1 MEGLML
7 TRRAHEVYLRWYGL
21 TRGGGNKVAMFSN
34 QVNRLLNN
42 FNMPLSTDH
51 GTFTMPLILNLLCS
65 DADAKLRAALE
76 NALAELDKAQG
87 LDYLWGKAAE
97 AEAKP
102 GLSPDTASDRQKQ
115 QQAENMQN
123 LQQKASQAVEKL
135 ELEPALGVLKKRRGG
150 RPLGSKQKTKAVPHL
165 RKRRC
170 DVTARGK
177 LSMMEELDRAA
188 VTHKSKTAA
197 RQHVMRQYGVSKSF
211 CFNLQKDYHRQ
222 KVTNFLAS
230 TGRGHSAR
238 QTGSH
243 LGLVHLVSK
252 STGRRLPDPGKV
264 LGRPDF
270 LQPVWSETRAWA
282 LNEEASQHVLTNEDV
297 LMDFQE
303 RLDKAIAVRQAEKEK
318 GLLDQTGEKELAAMV
333 QKKATLASKP
343 KQRSKYQIQ
352 LLAKCGLRNRSCQ
365 QTANLSK
372 EDEKARLDLSWRLG
386 TCFWNRQPAHTTA
399 DLPVASP
406 EQWTTKRAET
416 AITMSDQVPA
426 WLKPTPGKALT
437 SVVRLKLASE
447 QSKAVQNFFA
457 PDRQPVGVVM
467 PTILVTYG
475 KHCRLENI
483 SQEGTWI
490 KSECF
495 QVGSQTVRRRA
506 GQRVPGQVMRTWR
519 KLRQTQPHLFDGSV
533 RVWCQ
538 PAAVVDSVIYR
549 WQLELESEEHSQA
562 VQLVDMFGGAWT
574 TESMHAAALLQRAQ
588 TGIAA
593 GCTGLT
599 QVTDIG
605 FAQPAKAALK
615 RWQEDLKQRMR
626 EKARQQKVQC
636 TYKTGPA
643 DILEAARQMHARMVQ
658 LNETEKTVLRCMRQ
672 GGWFH
677 FRPDS
682 EGRLQDC
689 GSQEWCLDFPEG
701 NAKLGSD
708 HLRDRS
714 RWVDK
719 TGKVLPWTEA
729 DSKTFD
735 ESNAFEPEATYLL
748 GQTDIHLSFRAKP
761 NLLAQSERE
770 LREVILRQ
778 VHPNERRRLFQ
789 EQVDQT
795 TSQTKTERQQRK
807 EKRIKNAK
815 QDRKRR
821 KLLKEWRQQQA
832 SKTKKQALQS
842 VVPKVGQKK
851 AKKKADRKK
860 PSQVKKQQ
868 KKDQAKKAQRRAA
881 EPGSEGH
888 LHGKQARVI
897 GDLAPLLGKIVV
909 CGKQTD
915 SQVLINADGV
925 HEWVSHTDITLDVRD
940 RQFPLVLDF
949 ESFPSAAASEEAA
962 ASAKDL
968 RLYKHEE
975 LLTDSQLDAGIRE
988 MSYRFS
994 HGAEPASLCVL
1005 RPAEA
1010 KQLIQTHTLKAAA
1023 KTAMDSQAGL
1033 VLAVVQSQ
1041 PPRHWSLLVVET
1053 VRDSPEAKVR
1063 YYDTLPGEAAYKEA
1077 SAVLKVLLQTA
1088 KKQAQPLPP
1097 PVSLL
1102 RQTDGFSCGL
1112 WVLLYMEQEWRRW
1125 MGEAP
1130 QPLLKDLPARSSQ
1143 LNRWIQLLL
1152 RGKELARQKESQQQD
1167 SQTAGD
1173 TIVFGCAHCSFA
1185 LSGCLRCNRT
1195 QFLKYMS
1202 NQAHKKAE
1210 EAAKAPEAQAKTKAK
1225 AKAKVKALGK
1235 PGSSGAITCTTN

>member
-1 MEGLML
+1 
-7 TRRAHEVYLRWYGL
+7 
-21 TRGGGNKVAMFSN
+21 
-34 QVNRLLNN
+34 
-42 FNMPLSTDH
+42 
-51 GTFTMPLILNLLCS
+51 
-65 DADAKLRAALE
+65 
-76 NALAELDKAQG
+76 
-87 LDYLWGKAAE
+87 
-97 AEAKP
+97 
-102 GLSPDTASDRQKQ
+102 
-115 QQAENMQN
+115 
-123 LQQKASQAVEKL
+123 
-135 ELEPALGVLKKRRGG
+135 
-150 RPLGSKQKTKAVPHL
+150 
-165 RKRRC
+165 
-170 DVTARGK
+170 
-177 LSMMEELDRAA
+177 MEELDRAA
-188 VTHKSKTAA
+188 VEHKSKSAA
-197 RQHVMRQYGVSKSF
+197 RQHVMRQYGVSASF

-252 STGRRLPDPGKV
+252 STGRRLADPGKV

-282 LNEEASQHVLTNEDV
+282 LNEEASQHVLTSTDL
-297 LMDFQE
+297 LMDFEE
-303 RLDKAIAVRQAEKEK
+303 RLDKAIAVRQAEQEK

-333 QKKATLASKP
+333 QKKDSLANKP
-343 KQRSKYQIQ
+343 KQRSKYQVL

-372 EDEKARLDLSWRLG
+372 EDEKARLDLSWRLWDLLLEQAASP
-386 TCFWNRQPAHTTA
+386 TPQS

-406 EQWTTKRAET
+406 EQWTIKRAET

-495 QVGSQTVRRRA
+495 QVGSKTVRRRA

-636 TYKTGPA
+636 TYKTG
-643 DILEAARQMHARMVQ
+643 
-658 LNETEKTVLRCMRQ
+658 
-672 GGWFH
+672 
-677 FRPDS
+677 
-682 EGRLQDC
+682 RLQDC
-689 GSQEWCLDFPEG
+689 GSQKWCLDFPEG

-795 TSQTKTERQQRK
+795 TSQTKTEKQQKK

-815 QDRKRR
+815 Q
-821 KLLKEWRQQQA
+821 
-832 SKTKKQALQS
+832 
-842 VVPKVGQKK
+842 
-851 AKKKADRKK
+851 AKKKASKGDKK
-860 PSQVKKQQ
+860 PSEVKKQQ

-897 GDLAPLLGKIVV
+897 GDLAPQTLLGKIVV

-915 SQVLINADGV
+915 SQVLINADGL
-925 HEWVSHTDITLDVRD
+925 HEWVSHTDITLEVRD

-962 ASAKDL
+962 A
-968 RLYKHEE
+968 
-975 LLTDSQLDAGIRE
+975 I
-988 MSYRFS
+988 
-994 HGAEPASLCVL
+994 
-1005 RPAEA
+1005 
-1010 KQLIQTHTLKAAA
+1010 
-1023 KTAMDSQAGL
+1023 
-1033 VLAVVQSQ
+1033 
-1041 PPRHWSLLVVET
+1041 
-1053 VRDSPEAKVR
+1053 RDSPEAKVR

-1088 KKQAQPLPP
+1088 KKQAQPLPA

-1202 NQAHKKAE
+1202 SQAHKQAE
-1210 EAAKAPEAQAKTKAK
+1210 EAAKAPKAKATTKAK
-1225 AKAKVKALGK
+1225 AKAKALGK
-1235 PGSSGAITCTTN
+1235 PGSSGAISCTTI

>member
-1 MEGLML
+1 ME
-7 TRRAHEVYLRWYGL
+7 
-21 TRGGGNKVAMFSN
+21 
-34 QVNRLLNN
+34 
-42 FNMPLSTDH
+42 D
-51 GTFTMPLILNLLCS
+51 
-65 DADAKLRAALE
+65 
-76 NALAELDKAQG
+76 
-87 LDYLWGKAAE
+87 
-97 AEAKP
+97 
-102 GLSPDTASDRQKQ
+102 
-115 QQAENMQN
+115 
-123 LQQKASQAVEKL
+123 
-135 ELEPALGVLKKRRGG
+135 
-150 RPLGSKQKTKAVPHL
+150 
-165 RKRRC
+165 
-170 DVTARGK
+170 
-177 LSMMEELDRAA
+177 LDRAA
-188 VTHKSKTAA
+188 VEQKSRRAA
-197 RQHVMRQYGVSKSF
+197 RQHVMRLYGVSESF
-211 CFNLQKDYHRQ
+211 CFSLQKDYHRK
-222 KVTNFLAS
+222 KVRNFLAS
-230 TGRGHSAR
+230 TGRGQSAR
-238 QTGSH
+238 QAGSH

-282 LNEEASQHVLTNEDV
+282 LTEEASQHVLTSTDV
-297 LMDFQE
+297 LMDFEE
-303 RLDKAIAVRQAEKEK
+303 RLDKAIAVRQAEQEK

-333 QKKATLASKP
+333 QKKASLASKP
-343 KQRSKYQIQ
+343 KQRSKYQVQ

-365 QTANLSK
+365 QTANLSQ
-372 EDEKARLDLSWRLG
+372 EEEKARLDFSWRLWDMLLEQAASP
-386 TCFWNRQPAHTTA
+386 TPQP

-406 EQWTTKRAET
+406 EQWAIKRAET

-426 WLKPTPGKALT
+426 WLKPTPGKVLT
-437 SVVRLKLASE
+437 PVVRLKLASE
-447 QSKAVQNFFA
+447 QSKIRCGSKVANQLG
-457 PDRQPVGVVM
+457 RQPD
-467 PTILVTYG
+467 
-475 KHCRLENI
+475 
-483 SQEGTWI
+483 SQE
-490 KSECF
+490 
-495 QVGSQTVRRRA
+495 RA

-549 WQLELESEEHSQA
+549 WQLELESEEHSHA

-593 GCTGLT
+593 GCTGLS

-605 FAQPAKAALK
+605 FAQPAKAALR

-626 EKARQQKVQC
+626 EKARQQKVHC

-658 LNETEKTVLRCMRQ
+658 LNE
-672 GGWFH
+672 
-677 FRPDS
+677 
-682 EGRLQDC
+682 LQDC
-689 GSQEWCLDFPEG
+689 GSQKWCLDFPEG

-735 ESNAFEPEATYLL
+735 ESKAFEPEATYLL
-748 GQTDIHLSFRAKP
+748 GQTGIHLSFRAKP

-778 VHPNERRRLFQ
+778 VHPNQRRRLFQ

-795 TSQTKTERQQRK
+795 TSQTKTEKQQKK
-807 EKRIKNAK
+807 EKRLKNAK

-832 SKTKKQALQS
+832 NKTKKQALLS
-842 VVPKVGQKK
+842 V
-851 AKKKADRKK
+851 
-860 PSQVKKQQ
+860 
-868 KKDQAKKAQRRAA
+868 AKKAQRRAA

-897 GDLAPLLGKIVV
+897 GDLAPQTLLGKIVV

-915 SQVLINADGV
+915 SQVLINADGF

-940 RQFPLVLDF
+940 RQFALVLDID
-949 ESFPSAAASEEAA
+949 SFPSAAASEEAA

-968 RLYKHEE
+968 RLYKRAE
-975 LLTDSQLDAGIRE
+975 LLTDSQLQAGIRE

-1005 RPAEA
+1005 QPAEA

-1041 PPRHWSLLVVET
+1041 PPKHWSLLVVET

-1063 YYDTLPGEAAYKEA
+1063 YYDTLPGEAAYKEV

-1088 KKQAQPLPP
+1088 KKQAQPLPA

-1102 RQTDGFSCGL
+1102 RQTEGFSCGL
-1112 WVLLYMEQEWRRW
+1112 WVLLYLEQEPRSHCRKTC
-1125 MGEAP
+1125 
-1130 QPLLKDLPARSSQ
+1130 QP
-1143 LNRWIQLLL
+1143 
-1152 RGKELARQKESQQQD
+1152 
-1167 SQTAGD
+1167 
-1173 TIVFGCAHCSFA
+1173 
-1185 LSGCLRCNRT
+1185 
-1195 QFLKYMS
+1195 
-1202 NQAHKKAE
+1202 
-1210 EAAKAPEAQAKTKAK
+1210 EAA
-1225 AKAKVKALGK
+1225 
-1235 PGSSGAITCTTN
+1235 S

>member
-1 MEGLML
+1 
-7 TRRAHEVYLRWYGL
+7 
-21 TRGGGNKVAMFSN
+21 MF
-34 QVNRLLNN
+34 LLIVSFFPNVQ
-42 FNMPLSTDH
+42 
-51 GTFTMPLILNLLCS
+51 
-65 DADAKLRAALE
+65 AKLRAALE
-76 NALAELDKAQG
+76 NALAELDKDDEREAKRRKTAKTVEVVDLITEEPQAVVCRQSSQDSLDSSQTARGVKRQASFHTPSPKKRLFSPDSKGRDSQSPGSQSPGSQSPSSQSPDSNPVQKRKIEQLKKTLGQG
-87 LDYLWGKAAE
+87 SPVYYRLDYLWGKAAE

-115 QQAENMQN
+115 QQAENLQN
-123 LQQKASQAVEKL
+123 LQQKASQAEEKL
-135 ELEPALGVLKKRRGG
+135 GLEPAVGVLTKRQGG
-150 RPLGSKQKTKAVPHL
+150 RPLGSKQKTKRVPHL
-165 RKRRC
+165 RKKRR
-170 DVTARGK
+170 DVTARTK
-177 LSMMEELDRAA
+177 FSMMEDLDRAA
-188 VTHKSKTAA
+188 VEQKSRRAA
-197 RQHVMRQYGVSKSF
+197 RQHVMRLYGVSESF
-211 CFNLQKDYHRQ
+211 CFNLQKDYHRK
-222 KVTNFLAS
+222 KVRNFLAS
-230 TGRGHSAR
+230 TGRGQSAR
-238 QTGSH
+238 QAGSH

-252 STGRRLPDPGKV
+252 STGRRLPDPGKA

-282 LNEEASQHVLTNEDV
+282 LTEEAIQHVLTSTDV
-297 LMDFQE
+297 LMDFEE
-303 RLDKAIAVRQAEKEK
+303 RLDKAIAVRQAEQEK

-333 QKKATLASKP
+333 QKKASLASKP

-352 LLAKCGLRNRSCQ
+352 LLAKLAC
-365 QTANLSK
+365 A
-372 EDEKARLDLSWRLG
+372 ARAPGVAARWRISLVA
-386 TCFWNRQPAHTTA
+386 RQ
-399 DLPVASP
+399 
-406 EQWTTKRAET
+406 
-416 AITMSDQVPA
+416 
-426 WLKPTPGKALT
+426 
-437 SVVRLKLASE
+437 
-447 QSKAVQNFFA
+447 AVQNFFA

-495 QVGSQTVRRRA
+495 QVGSKTVRRRA
-506 GQRVPGQVMRTWR
+506 GQRVLGQVMRTWR
-519 KLRQTQPHLFDGSV
+519 KLRATQPHLFADGSV

-593 GCTGLT
+593 GCTGLS

-605 FAQPAKAALK
+605 FAQPAKAALR

-626 EKARQQKVQC
+626 EKARQQKVHC

-658 LNETEKTVLRCMRQ
+658 LNETEKTVVRCMRQ
-672 GGWFH
+672 GDWFH

-689 GSQEWCLDFPEG
+689 GSQKWCLDFPEG
-701 NAKLGSD
+701 NAKLGGD

-735 ESNAFEPEATYLL
+735 ESKAFEPEATYLL
-748 GQTDIHLSFRAKP
+748 GQTGIHLSFRAKP

-778 VHPNERRRLFQ
+778 VHPNQRRRLFQ

-795 TSQTKTERQQRK
+795 TSQTKTEKQQKK
-807 EKRIKNAK
+807 EKRLKNAK

-832 SKTKKQALQS
+832 NKTKKQALLS

-851 AKKKADRKK
+851 AKKKASKGDKK
-860 PSQVKKQQ
+860 PS
-868 KKDQAKKAQRRAA
+868 

-897 GDLAPLLGKIVV
+897 GDLAPQTLLGKIVV

-915 SQVLINADGV
+915 SQVLINADGF

-949 ESFPSAAASEEAA
+949 ESFPNAA
-962 ASAKDL
+962 ASAST
-968 RLYKHEE
+968 R
-975 LLTDSQLDAGIRE
+975 
-988 MSYRFS
+988 MS
-994 HGAEPASLCVL
+994 HA
-1005 RPAEA
+1005 
-1010 KQLIQTHTLKAAA
+1010 T
-1023 KTAMDSQAGL
+1023 
-1033 VLAVVQSQ
+1033 
-1041 PPRHWSLLVVET
+1041 
-1053 VRDSPEAKVR
+1053 
-1063 YYDTLPGEAAYKEA
+1063 
-1077 SAVLKVLLQTA
+1077 SARQTA
-1088 KKQAQPLPP
+1088 
-1097 PVSLL
+1097 
-1102 RQTDGFSCGL
+1102 C
-1112 WVLLYMEQEWRRW
+1112 
-1125 MGEAP
+1125 
-1130 QPLLKDLPARSSQ
+1130 
-1143 LNRWIQLLL
+1143 
-1152 RGKELARQKESQQQD
+1152 
-1167 SQTAGD
+1167 
-1173 TIVFGCAHCSFA
+1173 
-1185 LSGCLRCNRT
+1185 
-1195 QFLKYMS
+1195 
-1202 NQAHKKAE
+1202 
-1210 EAAKAPEAQAKTKAK
+1210 
-1225 AKAKVKALGK
+1225 
-1235 PGSSGAITCTTN
+1235 

>member
-1 MEGLML
+1 
-7 TRRAHEVYLRWYGL
+7 
-21 TRGGGNKVAMFSN
+21 MF
-34 QVNRLLNN
+34 LLIVSFFPNVQ
-42 FNMPLSTDH
+42 
-51 GTFTMPLILNLLCS
+51 
-65 DADAKLRAALE
+65 AKLRAALE
-76 NALAELDKAQG
+76 NALAELDKDDEREAKRRKTAKTVEVVDLIKEEPQAVVCRQSSQDSLDSSQTARGVKRQASFHTPSPKKRLFSPDSKGGDSQSPGSQSPGSQSRGSQSPDSNPVQKRKIEQLKKTLGQG
-87 LDYLWGKAAE
+87 SPVYYRLDYLWGKAAE

-115 QQAENMQN
+115 QQAENLQN
-123 LQQKASQAVEKL
+123 LQEKASQAVEKL
-135 ELEPALGVLKKRRGG
+135 GLEPAVGVLKKRQGG
-150 RPLGSKQKTKAVPHL
+150 RPLGSKQKTKPDTV
-165 RKRRC
+165 
-170 DVTARGK
+170 
-177 LSMMEELDRAA
+177 
-188 VTHKSKTAA
+188 
-197 RQHVMRQYGVSKSF
+197 RQ
-211 CFNLQKDYHRQ
+211 
-222 KVTNFLAS
+222 A
-230 TGRGHSAR
+230 
-238 QTGSH
+238 GSH

-282 LNEEASQHVLTNEDV
+282 LNASQHVLTSTDV
-297 LMDFQE
+297 LMDFEE
-303 RLDKAIAVRQAEKEK
+303 RLDKAIAVRQAEQEK

-333 QKKATLASKP
+333 QKKASLASKP
-343 KQRSKYQIQ
+343 KQRSKYQVQ

-372 EDEKARLDLSWRLG
+372 EDEKARLDLSWRLWDMLLEQAASP
-386 TCFWNRQPAHTTA
+386 TPQP

-406 EQWTTKRAET
+406 EQWTIKRAET

-426 WLKPTPGKALT
+426 WLKPTPGKVLT

-447 QSKAVQNFFA
+447 QSKAPRLACASRAPGVAARWRISLVARQAVQNFFA

-467 PTILVTYG
+467 PTIIVTYG

-519 KLRQTQPHLFDGSV
+519 KLRDTQPHLFDGSV

-562 VQLVDMFGGAWT
+562 VQLVDTPGGAWT

-605 FAQPAKAALK
+605 FAQPAKAALR

-658 LNETEKTVLRCMRQ
+658 LKTVVRCMRQ

-682 EGRLQDC
+682 EGRLHDC
-689 GSQEWCLDFPEG
+689 GSQKWCLDFPEG

-735 ESNAFEPEATYLL
+735 QSNAFEPEATYLL

-778 VHPNERRRLFQ
+778 VHPNQRRRLFQ

-795 TSQTKTERQQRK
+795 TSQTKTEKQQKK

-832 SKTKKQALQS
+832 NKTKKQALLS

-851 AKKKADRKK
+851 AKKKASKGDKK
-860 PSQVKKQQ
+860 PSEVKKQQ

-897 GDLAPLLGKIVV
+897 GDLAPQTLLGKIVV
-909 CGKQTD
+909 CGNQTD
-915 SQVLINADGV
+915 SQVLINADGF

-975 LLTDSQLDAGIRE
+975 LLTDSQLEAGIRE

-994 HGAEPASLCVL
+994 HGADPASLCVL

-1063 YYDTLPGEAAYKEA
+1063 YYDTLPGLQGSQCSFEGAAADSQETGPAFACA
-1077 SAVLKVLLQTA
+1077 SQSA
-1088 KKQAQPLPP
+1088 
-1097 PVSLL
+1097 
-1102 RQTDGFSCGL
+1102 QTD
-1112 WVLLYMEQEWRRW
+1112 RR
-1125 MGEAP
+1125 
-1130 QPLLKDLPARSSQ
+1130 
-1143 LNRWIQLLL
+1143 LLL
-1152 RGKELARQKESQQQD
+1152 RPLGLAVPG
-1167 SQTAGD
+1167 AG
-1173 TIVFGCAHCSFA
+1173 V
-1185 LSGCLRCNRT
+1185 
-1195 QFLKYMS
+1195 
-1202 NQAHKKAE
+1202 
-1210 EAAKAPEAQAKTKAK
+1210 AA
-1225 AKAKVKALGK
+1225 VDG
-1235 PGSSGAITCTTN
+1235 